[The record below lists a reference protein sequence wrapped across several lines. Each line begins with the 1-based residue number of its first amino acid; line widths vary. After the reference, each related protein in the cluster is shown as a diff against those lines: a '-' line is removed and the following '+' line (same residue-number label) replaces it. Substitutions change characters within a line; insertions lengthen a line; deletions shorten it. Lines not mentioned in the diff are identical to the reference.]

1 MVNCR
6 QQVDGRGP
14 RERSLPP
21 GRGQRLLQF
30 IVDGSLDTHG
40 DPSRVPD
47 RFMDLP
53 PVDRADVVTERTF
66 VFGRTNG
73 GWCVNGKPFDPDVF
87 SASPRLGT
95 AEIWNFVNDAGGWSL
110 PIHLGLEEH
119 QVVSRNGR
127 APAADEAA
135 REDVLRLGPGESVTT
150 FRRFRDFVGRYVTR
164 SNNAVLGDHGAL
176 FQWKVVP

>member
-1 MVNCR
+1 M
-6 QQVDGRGP
+6 GP
-14 RERSLPP
+14 IEFSDLRPHLVRDSVI
-21 GRGQRLLQF
+21 

-110 PIHLGLEEH
+110 PIHLGLEAH
-119 QVVSRNGR
+119 QVMSRNGR